1 MGTKALAGSLTAASQ
16 EAADTV
22 RQSPAAKPQAGMR
35 QELWLLLS
43 LFFIAFV
50 MNSLVASHTML
61 LGFYTLPTLY
71 SAYKYGR
78 RHAVLTAIASV
89 FLEVL
94 LTAFNPTLFSRRVLA
109 TAHDRWFELVVW
121 GGILVVTAY
130 AMGTLYEVQQANL
143 RELRESYQ
151 GILMILQH
159 IASNDKYS
167 QNHPYRVSICATK
180 IAERMEL
187 PSARIEDLRAA
198 ALLHDVEK
206 LGISREVLYKS
217 ANITQE
223 EFENQQSKGSNND
236 DRIGG
241 SLRTVIPIVLSY
253 QVHVDA
259 DGNPSGFSETT
270 PLEARILA
278 VADAY
283 ETLTGN
289 RNASS
294 RLAPQDAIE
303 NIKARAGVDFDPKVV
318 DAFIDAY
325 QYGRMQMA

>member
-1 MGTKALAGSLTAASQ
+1 MGTKALAGPMDRLSQETAHTASQ
-16 EAADTV
+16 QNHGS
-22 RQSPAAKPQAGMR
+22 RPHAGMR

-43 LFFIAFV
+43 LFVIAFV

-78 RHAVLTAIASV
+78 RHAVLTAFASV
-89 FLEVL
+89 FLVVL
-94 LTAFNPTLFSRRVLA
+94 LTVFNPTLFSRRVLA
-109 TAHDRWFELVVW
+109 TAHDKWFELVVW

-130 AMGTLYEVQQANL
+130 AMGTMYESQQAHL

-187 PSARIEDLRAA
+187 PSARVEDLRAA
-198 ALLHDVEK
+198 ALLHDVDK
-206 LGISREVLYKS
+206 LGISQEVLYKS
-217 ANITQE
+217 ANIDQE
-223 EFENQQSKGSNND
+223 EFEKKQSKESKKD
-236 DRIGG
+236 EDRIGG

-253 QVHVDA
+253 QAHVDA
-259 DGNPSGFSETT
+259 DGNPSGFAETT

-283 ETLTGN
+283 ETLTSST
-289 RNASS
+289 SS
-294 RLAPQDAIE
+294 RLAPKDAIE
-303 NIKARAGVDFDPKVV
+303 TIKLRAGIDFDQQVV

>member
-1 MGTKALAGSLTAASQ
+1 MGSKALAGSVDIPSQNDVPSAKQNRAS
-16 EAADTV
+16 V
-22 RQSPAAKPQAGMR
+22 PQGGMR

-50 MNSLVASHTML
+50 MNSMVASHTML

-78 RHAVLTAIASV
+78 RHAVLTAFASV
-89 FLEVL
+89 FLVVL

-109 TAHDRWFELVVW
+109 TAHDKWFELMVW

-130 AMGTLYEVQQANL
+130 AMGTLYESQQANL

-187 PSARIEDLRAA
+187 PSARIDDLRAA

-206 LGISREVLYKS
+206 LGITREVLYKS
-217 ANITQE
+217 ANITEE
-223 EFENQQSKGSNND
+223 EFENRKSRESKAD
-236 DRIGG
+236 DRVGG

-253 QVHVDA
+253 QAHVDA
-259 DGNPSGFSETT
+259 EGNPSGFSEAT

-289 RNASS
+289 TAS

-303 NIKARAGVDFDPKVV
+303 EIKSRAGIDFDQKVV

>member
-1 MGTKALAGSLTAASQ
+1 MAGSVDPPSRKTADSARRDRTS
-16 EAADTV
+16 
-22 RQSPAAKPQAGMR
+22 RPQAGMR

-43 LFFIAFV
+43 LFLIAFV
-50 MNSLVASHTML
+50 LNSLVASHTML
-61 LGFYTLPTLY
+61 LGFYTLPTIY

-78 RHAVLTAIASV
+78 RHAVLTAFASV
-89 FLEVL
+89 SLVVL
-94 LTAFNPTLFSRRVLA
+94 LTAFNPTLFSRKVLA
-109 TAHDRWFELVVW
+109 TAHDKWFELAVW

-130 AMGTLYEVQQANL
+130 AMGTLYENQQAHL

-187 PSARIEDLRAA
+187 SSARIEDLRAA
-198 ALLHDVEK
+198 ALLHDVDK

-223 EFENQQSKGSNND
+223 DFEKHPPKAGKDEN

-241 SLRTVIPIVLSY
+241 SLRRVIPIMLSY
-253 QVHVDA
+253 QARLDA
-259 DGNPSGFSETT
+259 EGNSSGFLETM

-278 VADAY
+278 VADTY
-283 ETLTGN
+283 ETLTSN
-289 RNASS
+289 NSL

-303 NIKARAGVDFDPKVV
+303 NIKSRAGVDFDPQVV
-318 DAFIDAY
+318 KSFIDAY